1 MMKVDIQTIQAKDE
15 ILARL
20 PEQIIELS
28 EIIGLNAT
36 LNMVE
41 HLGGLSFDV
50 PSTLDTKNG
59 KWLSSIIG
67 IDNAKK
73 LIAYYGGD
81 SLYVNNCDAL
91 RIHLRNAALV
101 SAIFAKMETG
111 TSRHRAV
118 QETAPEFGITER
130 RAYDILKQMTQSQ
143 SQLPLLF

>member
-1 MMKVDIQTIQAKDE
+1 MMKVDIKTIQAKDE

-28 EIIGLNAT
+28 ELIGLDAT
-36 LNMVE
+36 LSMVE

-50 PSTLDTKNG
+50 PSTLDAKNG
-59 KWLSSIIG
+59 KWLSNIIG

-111 TSRHRAV
+111 TAQHRAI

-130 RAYDILKQMTQSQ
+130 RAYDILKQMTQTK
-143 SQLPLLF
+143 SQLALSF

>member
-50 PSTLDTKNG
+50 PSSLDTKNG
-59 KWLSSIIG
+59 KWLSGIIG
-67 IDNAKK
+67 TDNAER
-73 LIAYYGGD
+73 LINYYGGD
-81 SLYVNNCDAL
+81 RLYVNNCDAL
-91 RIHLRNAALV
+91 RVHLRNVALV
-101 SAIFAKMETG
+101 NAIFAKMETG
-111 TSRHRAV
+111 TARHRAV
-118 QETAPEFGITER
+118 QETAPEFGITDR
-130 RAYDILKQMTQSQ
+130 RAYDILKQMTTAK
-143 SQLPLLF
+143 SQLALSF